1 MTRPELAEL
10 LDLAPHPEG
19 GWFAETWRSDVW
31 FSPPGYGGPRR
42 AATIIVFALHPG
54 EQSRWHVVRS
64 DEIWLWQR
72 GGPLRLRLGGCA
84 DKPVE
89 SGEVLL
95 GSDLAGGQVLQT
107 IVPGGVWQRA
117 APAGDEPV
125 AVSCVVAPGFEYD
138 DFRLYEV

>member
-10 LDLAPHPEG
+10 LDLAAHPEG

-31 FSPPGYGGPRR
+31 FSPPGYDGPRR

-54 EQSRWHVVRS
+54 EQSRWHVVRW

-72 GGPLRLRLGGCA
+72 GGPLRLRLGGSA

-89 SGEVLL
+89 SDEVLL
-95 GSDLAGGQVLQT
+95 GPDLAAGQALQAV
-107 IVPGGVWQRA
+107 VPGGVWQAA
-117 APAGDEPV
+117 APAGDGPV
-125 AVSCVVAPGFEYD
+125 AVSCVVAPGFEYA
-138 DFRLYEV
+138 DFRLDEP